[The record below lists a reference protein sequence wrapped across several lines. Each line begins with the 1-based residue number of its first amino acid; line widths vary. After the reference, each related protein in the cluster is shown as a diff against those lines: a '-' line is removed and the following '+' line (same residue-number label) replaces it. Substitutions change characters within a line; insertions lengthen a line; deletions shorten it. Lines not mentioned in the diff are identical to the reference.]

1 MVPIME
7 ARCFSGLER
16 LEVRDWLS
24 AGVHPASV
32 LGSAVNWIFLPQFN
46 STEPMLQECRENR
59 KLKIVQNVNFNLWNK
74 KVFSEEDE
82 SIPLNRYLLFLFG
95 FHAFLYG
102 SRI

>member
-24 AGVHPASV
+24 AGVHPAPV

-46 STEPMLQECRENR
+46 NTQSMLQERRENC
-59 KLKIVQNVNFNLWNK
+59 KLKIVQNVNLWNK

-82 SIPLNRYLLFLFG
+82 STFK
-95 FHAFLYG
+95 
-102 SRI
+102 